1 MKLSSTTTTNEETI
15 KFTLDLN
22 DEGEIIEATQITY
35 HCRACG
41 EEVGA
46 PNDFDVSACEEHPD
60 AIIDSVVSNAELVDT
75 PTGIGEDF
83 NTDVVFFTYDSATLA
98 GSFGLQVRDEDGG
111 LKSICDLD
119 GEATSSKTTF
129 IIPDKVPSKI
139 AKYAQ
144 SVCN

>member
-22 DEGEIIEATQITY
+22 NEGEITEATQITY

-46 PNDFDVSACEEHPD
+46 PNDFDVAACEEHPD
-60 AIIDSVVSNAELVDT
+60 AIIDSVVSKAELVNT
-75 PTGIGEDF
+75 PTGIGEDSD
-83 NTDVVFFTYDSATLA
+83 TDVVLFTYDNVTLP

-111 LKSICDLD
+111 LKAICDLD
-119 GEATSSKTTF
+119 GETISSKTAF
-129 IIPDKVPSKI
+129 IIPDKVPAKI
-139 AKYAQ
+139 AEYAQ
-144 SVCN
+144 AVCS